1 MIKICIKD
9 DEDCLYPMVLTLAHF
24 QINPA
29 GSVVPDWRK
38 VANWSK
44 SACVL
49 ELYTELMMTQVLEKS
64 DEVSVSSISLKK
76 PDKFYHFPHFSI
88 QLYEGI

>member
-1 MIKICIKD
+1 LSLIEEKW
-9 DEDCLYPMVLTLAHF
+9 LTEASPLAF
-24 QINPA
+24 
-29 GSVVPDWRK
+29 
-38 VANWSK
+38 
-44 SACVL
+44 L